1 MQRHSASQVAPPGGS
16 LAKALRDVGACR
28 ICEAQLPLGP
38 RPVVQLGSTARIL
51 IVGQAPGRKVH
62 LTGVPWNDA
71 SGDRL
76 RDWLGL
82 DRATFFDATK
92 IALLPMG
99 FCYPGVGKSGGDN
112 PPRPECA
119 PYWHERLL
127 SFLPEVQLTML
138 VGQYAHRHYL
148 DLEGKSSV
156 TETVRAFSKYG
167 PRFFPLPHPSW
178 RSTIWMRKNPWFEA
192 DVIPELRKSV
202 QKCC

>member
-1 MQRHSASQVAPPGGS
+1 MQKNSAS
-16 LAKALRDVGACR
+16 LAKALRDVSACR
-28 ICEAQLPLGP
+28 ICAAELPLGP
-38 RPVVQLGSTARIL
+38 RPIVQLGSGARLL

-76 RDWLGL
+76 REWLGL
-82 DRATFFDATK
+82 DRDTFFDAAK

-119 PYWHERLL
+119 PHWHERLL
-127 SFLPEVQLTML
+127 RHLPEVQLTVL
-138 VGQYAHRHYL
+138 VGQYAHRRYL
-148 DLEGKSSV
+148 GLRGASSV
-156 TETVRAFSKYG
+156 TATVRDFSMYA
-167 PRFFPLPHPSW
+167 PQFFPLPHPSW

-192 DVIPELRKSV
+192 EVIPELRNAVKLALR
-202 QKCC
+202 